1 LIEVMMKHF
10 KIRAAT
16 EADVPALLALI
27 RELAEYE
34 KLTHRVMAT
43 ESRLRKWFFGKHPVA
58 EAVLGDLRGE
68 AVAYAAFYPT
78 FSTFSGEPGFYL
90 EDLFV
95 RPQFRGKGYGREM
108 LRHVA
113 RLARKKGFA
122 TISWS
127 VLHWNKPA
135 IGFYRHLG
143 AKPARK
149 DWLVYTLDADAVLR
163 LAADS
168 GNDA

>member
-1 LIEVMMKHF
+1 MKHF
-10 KIRAAT
+10 TIRAAT
-16 EADVPALLALI
+16 EADVPALLVLI

-34 KLTHRVMAT
+34 QLTHKVVAT

-58 EAVLGDLRGE
+58 EAVLGSLRGE
-68 AVAYAAFYPT
+68 AVAYAVLYPA

-95 RPQFRGKGYGREM
+95 RPQFRGKGYGREL

-113 RLARKKGFA
+113 RLARKRRFA

-127 VLHWNKPA
+127 VLHWNQPA

-143 AKPARK
+143 AKPAQQ
-149 DWLVYTLDADAVLR
+149 DWLVYTLDTNAVIR
-163 LAADS
+163 LATDP
-168 GNDA
+168 GKDA